1 MGDAIYISHQHIIF
15 SKGEKTMNWDNL
27 LFVWDEILAFFD
39 KTFQWLK
46 FLFTEGKW
54 PQPPFPDIDAQA

>member
-1 MGDAIYISHQHIIF
+1 
-15 SKGEKTMNWDNL
+15 MNWDNL

-54 PQPPFPDIDAQA
+54 PQPPFPDINA